1 MDVER
6 GRRGGGTVSEQ
17 GIGIRVEQRLA
28 STQGSGG
35 PISVGIVVS
44 TGRVDSRGVGE
55 LVQGGGG
62 LVLGVAGA
70 GQRREIRVVD
80 VAVGDEVAG
89 GESVGEGVGVAV
101 AVGVGA
107 VVGRLA
113 GRLGGGLAGDG
124 AEACG
129 DGVAGAAGGGLE
141 VLLEA
146 SRRAGGGSAGSGVG
160 EGSRVAQSRGE
171 GEARLPEQEATFVR
185 RSRSLMAW
193 GTAAA
198 FAASTSISS
207 SFDW

>member
-1 MDVER
+1 MWR
-6 GRRGGGTVSEQ
+6 GEGGGGGGTVSEQ

-171 GEARLPEQEATFVR
+171 GR
-185 RSRSLMAW
+185 
-193 GTAAA
+193 GTAAGA
-198 FAASTSISS
+198 GGDLCAAVEEL
-207 SFDW
+207 DGLGHGGGLCGVDLDLELV